1 MRMRTIFIFRQW
13 SGVVRGV
20 GKALL
25 VAGLLGTGGALAQE
39 APAAPALEAPKLKE
53 SAEATYPPEALEER
67 LEAKVVLRL
76 TLDAEGQVTQAE
88 VVGPAGHG
96 FDEAAREAALRMRFE
111 PARRNGTPMPS
122 RILYTYEFQPPP
134 EPTPP
139 APPPPPAGS
148 DEPIEVTVQGPSEG
162 ERRRRSAESVQVV
175 DTENIKREAADLGEA
190 LSRTEGVSVR
200 RSGGLGSRARFS
212 LAGLT
217 DEQIRFFVD
226 GVPLELA
233 GYGPELANVP
243 VNLVQRV
250 EIYQGVVPIRFGSDA
265 LGGAV
270 QLVTDQEVRGTGVAA
285 SYELGSFDTHRL
297 TVSGRHLHE
306 PSGLFLRANAFVDST
321 QNDYP
326 IIAKVGDALGRPQP
340 RRVYRFHDAY
350 GARGA
355 SVEAGFVDKP
365 WARRLLLR
373 AFMNGS
379 DKELQSNPSMTVPY
393 GDATSGESSLGA
405 TLRYEQL
412 LSGGVSVDAVAGY
425 VSRRTRLDDL
435 GTCFYNWLG
444 SCAAQARPQPGE
456 LFSRP
461 VEQRVNQHTGFARLT
476 FGWTPT
482 AAHTLRL
489 SLAPTAVGRTG
500 EDLRT
505 RALGQVDPLSANR
518 NLLSLVSGLEY
529 TLGALDDRLENIV
542 FLKDYLQVA
551 DAQRLM
557 PDESFAPIGRNMHG
571 LGVGDGVRLRLL
583 RELTAKASYEYA
595 IRLPRPDEI
604 FGDGALIADNL
615 DLNPERSHN
624 VNLEL
629 ALDAPDTRVG
639 ALRASVVGFGR
650 LADELIILV
659 GRESYFTY
667 QNVFSARSLGA
678 TGSAGW
684 TSPGQYLSLDGNV
697 TWQDLR
703 NTSREG
709 VFGGFT
715 GKRIPNRPYLQAN
728 GTARLQAS
736 GLMSAR
742 DELTLTWHV
751 RYVHTFSRAWEGV
764 GIENPELQIPSQL
777 LQSLALSYVTRAWNW
792 TMGWTVDVQNLT
804 DTPAYDFFGVQRP
817 GRSIFAKLTVEH

>member
-1 MRMRTIFIFRQW
+1 MRTIFIFRPW
-13 SGVVRGV
+13 SGTVRGV
-20 GKALL
+20 GLALL
-25 VAGLLGTGGALAQE
+25 VAGLLGTGVSRAQE
-39 APAAPALEAPKLKE
+39 APAAPALEAPRLKE
-53 SAEATYPPEALEER
+53 SAEATYPPQALEER

-96 FDEAAREAALRMRFE
+96 FDEAAQEAALRMRFE

-139 APPPPPAGS
+139 APPPPAGS

-162 ERRRRSAESVQVV
+162 ERRRRSAESVQVL
-175 DTENIKREAADLGEA
+175 DTENIQREAADLGEA

-285 SYELGSFDTHRL
+285 SYELGSYDTHRL
-297 TVSGRHLHE
+297 TVSARHLHA
-306 PSGLFLRANAFVDST
+306 PSGLFLRANAFLDRT
-321 QNDYP
+321 RNDYP
-326 IIAKVGDALGRPQP
+326 VSAEVSDLRGHTEL

-350 GARGA
+350 GATGA
-355 SVEAGFVDKP
+355 SVEAGFVNKP
-365 WARRLLLR
+365 WARRLMLR
-373 AFMNGS
+373 AFVNGN
-379 DKELQSNPSMTVPY
+379 DKELQNSIGMKVPY
-393 GDATSGESSLGA
+393 GDVTSGENSFGS

-412 LSGGVSVDAVAGY
+412 FPERFSVDAVAGY

-435 GTCFYNWLG
+435 GTCAYNWLG
-444 SCAAQARPQPGE
+444 SCVFQDETLSGE
-456 LFSRP
+456 LLGRP
-461 VEQRVNQHTGFARLT
+461 IERRVHQHTGFARLT
-476 FGWTPT
+476 FGWTPS

-489 SLAPTAVGRTG
+489 SLAPTAVSRTG
-500 EDLRT
+500 EDLQL
-505 RALGQVDPLSANR
+505 RALGQVDPLTADR
-518 NLLSLVSGLEY
+518 RLLSLVSGLEY
-529 TLGALDDRLENIV
+529 TLGALGDRLENIV
-542 FLKDYLQVA
+542 FLKDYIQVA

-557 PDESFAPIGRNMHG
+557 PDDSFVPIGRSMHG
-571 LGVGDGVRLRLL
+571 VGVGDGVRLRLL
-583 RELTAKASYEYA
+583 RELSAKASYEYA
-595 IRLPRPDEI
+595 TRQPRPDEI
-604 FGDGALIADNL
+604 FGDGVLITDNL

-624 VNLEL
+624 FNLEF
-629 ALDAPDTRVG
+629 ALDAPDTRAG
-639 ALRASVVGFGR
+639 AFRASVVGFGR
-650 LADELIILV
+650 LADQLIVLV

-678 TGSAGW
+678 AGTAGW
-684 TSPGQYLSLDGNV
+684 TSPGQYLTLDGNV
-697 TWQDLR
+697 TWQDFR

-709 VFGGFT
+709 AFSAFT
-715 GKRIPNRPYLQAN
+715 GRRIPNRPYLQAN

-736 GLMSAR
+736 GLMNAR
-742 DELTLTWHV
+742 DELSLTWHV

-764 GIENPELQIPSQL
+764 GITNPKLQIPSQFI
-777 LQSLALSYVTRAWNW
+777 QSLALSYVTRAWDW
-792 TMGWTVDVQNLT
+792 TMSWTVDAQNLT
-804 DTPAYDFFGVQRP
+804 DTLAYDFYGVQRP

>member
-1 MRMRTIFIFRQW
+1 MGT
-13 SGVVRGV
+13 
-20 GKALL
+20 ALL
-25 VAGLLGTGGALAQE
+25 VAGLLGTGVSRAQE
-39 APAAPALEAPKLKE
+39 ATPAAPALEAPKLKE
-53 SAEATYPPEALEER
+53 SAEATYPPQALEER

-96 FDEAAREAALRMRFE
+96 FDEAAHEAALRMRFE

-162 ERRRRSAESVQVV
+162 ERRRRSAESVQVI
-175 DTENIKREAADLGEA
+175 DTENIKREAADMGEA
-190 LSRTEGVSVR
+190 LSRTEGVNVR
-200 RSGGLGSRARFS
+200 RSGGLGSRSRFS

-250 EIYQGVVPIRFGSDA
+250 EIYQGIVPIRFGSDA

-270 QLVTDQEVRGTGVAA
+270 QLVTDQMVRGTGVAA

-321 QNDYP
+321 QNDYSV
-326 IIAKVGDALGRPQP
+326 IAKVGDAFGRPQP

-350 GARGA
+350 AARGA
-355 SVEAGFVDKP
+355 SLEAGFVDKP

-373 AFMNGS
+373 AFVTGS

-393 GDATSGESSLGA
+393 GDATSGENSLGA

-412 LSGGVSVDAVAGY
+412 FSGGFSVDAVAGY
-425 VSRRTRLDDL
+425 VSRRTRLDDI
-435 GTCFYNWLG
+435 GTCSYNWLG
-444 SCAAQARPQPGE
+444 SCQPRTQPGE

-482 AAHTLRL
+482 AEHTLRL

-500 EDLRT
+500 EELRT
-505 RALGQVDPLSANR
+505 RALGQVDPLSADR

-557 PDESFAPIGRNMHG
+557 PDQSFAPIGRSMHG

-624 VNLEL
+624 FNLEL
-629 ALDAPDTRVG
+629 ALDAPDSRVG

-650 LADELIILV
+650 LADQLITLV
-659 GRESYFTY
+659 GREGYFTY

-678 TGSAGW
+678 AGSAGW

-709 VFGGFT
+709 AFGGFT

-742 DELTLTWHV
+742 DELSLTWHV

-764 GIENPELQIPSQL
+764 GLVNPDLQIPSQL